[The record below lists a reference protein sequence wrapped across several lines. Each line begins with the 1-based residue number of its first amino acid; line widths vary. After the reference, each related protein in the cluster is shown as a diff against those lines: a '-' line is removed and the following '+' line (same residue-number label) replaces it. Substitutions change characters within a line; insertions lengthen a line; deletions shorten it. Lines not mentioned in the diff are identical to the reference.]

1 MSHSDIFWRSGCV
14 SSSTSLPHHG
24 VPGRADPTLDVVKCA
39 DSPLAAPGKTRAL
52 VEQSVLDVG
61 ANVAGGFARQ
71 NVDVVVDVVVDAA
84 ADAAVDAVV
93 DAAAD
98 AAVEVVVDAAGGD
111 AAVDAV
117 VDSAADAAVE
127 VVVDVVVDAAA
138 DAAVDV
144 VDAAADVVDVAG
156 VPAVTDAD
164 VVNVHA
170 GTDMAGTQDAVAS
183 GVVACGDV
191 VAALGYVLGVDTSVD
206 AADAL
211 AQASNEVSHHSEP
224 WTIKKFQ
231 LCIFHIF
238 TVQQLLSR
246 HVPRWPGHPFTQNKG
261 PDVVEV
267 VVLAYD
273 HGPSAEAIGPCEG
286 HHWKSIRSQLL

>member
-1 MSHSDIFWRSGCV
+1 M
-14 SSSTSLPHHG
+14 PHG

-61 ANVAGGFARQ
+61 ADVAGGFARQ
-71 NVDVVVDVVVDAA
+71 NVDVVVDVVVDAAADAAVDAVVDAAVEVVVDVVVDAA

-98 AAVEVVVDAAGGD
+98 AAVEVVVDAA
-111 AAVDAV
+111 
-117 VDSAADAAVE
+117 
-127 VVVDVVVDAAA
+127 
-138 DAAVDV
+138 VDV
-144 VDAAADVVDVAG
+144 VDAAVDVVDVAG

-211 AQASNEVSHHSEP
+211 AQASNEVAHHSEP
-224 WTIKKFQ
+224 WTIKKLQ

-238 TVQQLLSR
+238 TLSNNYYHVMFPGDQDILSR
-246 HVPRWPGHPFTQNKG
+246 KTRDRMWWKLSCLRSTTVQVLKQLVLVKG
-261 PDVVEV
+261 IIENP
-267 VVLAYD
+267 
-273 HGPSAEAIGPCEG
+273 
-286 HHWKSIRSQLL
+286 

>member
-1 MSHSDIFWRSGCV
+1 M
-14 SSSTSLPHHG
+14 PHG

-61 ANVAGGFARQ
+61 ADVAGGFARQ

-98 AAVEVVVDAAGGD
+98 AAVEVVVDAA
-111 AAVDAV
+111 V
-117 VDSAADAAVE
+117 
-127 VVVDVVVDAAA
+127 
-138 DAAVDV
+138 
-144 VDAAADVVDVAG
+144 DVVDVAG

-211 AQASNEVSHHSEP
+211 AQASNEVAHHSEP
-224 WTIKKFQ
+224 WTIKKLQ

-238 TVQQLLSR
+238 TLSNNYYHVMFPGDQDILSR
-246 HVPRWPGHPFTQNKG
+246 KTRDRMWWKLSCLRSTTVQVLKQLVLVKG
-261 PDVVEV
+261 IIENP
-267 VVLAYD
+267 
-273 HGPSAEAIGPCEG
+273 
-286 HHWKSIRSQLL
+286 